1 MKKQTYS
8 FSTINYPNGD
18 VFLIL
23 VIQTGILTTNKSQY
37 NYCYT
42 LFILHV
48 TISPHTSLIPKS
60 FIINQ
65 SRRSHSMLR
74 FAASPVVFSCLTS
87 TSPIFQAFDS
97 QGSFP
102 LTWCSYTSKVWIYFT
117 FKFDKRLYL
126 TLYRFYNPKKK
137 KRCTNLQ
144 TLQIYF
150 CMQRIISL
158 NGCF

>member
-23 VIQTGILTTNKSQY
+23 VIQTGLLTTNKSQY

-97 QGSFP
+97 RGSFP

-137 KRCTNLQ
+137 KKKM
-144 TLQIYF
+144 Y
-150 CMQRIISL
+150 
-158 NGCF
+158 